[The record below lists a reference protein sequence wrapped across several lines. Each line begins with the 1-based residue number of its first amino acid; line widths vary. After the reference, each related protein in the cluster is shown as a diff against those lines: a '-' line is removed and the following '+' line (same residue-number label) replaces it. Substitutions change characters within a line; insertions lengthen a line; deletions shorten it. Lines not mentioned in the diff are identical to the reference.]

1 MNVITPQ
8 QVGRVLQV
16 IDQMGLHREAV
27 RIPLETVPG
36 GAVAIEAGAA
46 VIEVP
51 SDVELDAWLSK
62 LPDRLRAIPGFEGLR
77 EAEEL

>member
-8 QVGRVLQV
+8 QVGRVLQA

-51 SDVELDAWLSK
+51 SDVDLEVWLSE
-62 LPDRLRAIPGFEGLR
+62 LPARLRAIPGSEGLR